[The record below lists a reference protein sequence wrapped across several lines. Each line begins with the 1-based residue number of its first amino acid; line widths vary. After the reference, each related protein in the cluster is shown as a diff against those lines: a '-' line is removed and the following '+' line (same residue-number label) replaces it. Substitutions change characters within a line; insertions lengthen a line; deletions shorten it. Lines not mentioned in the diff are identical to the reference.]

1 VSAADLGG
9 SESRA
14 QALLKEAAVTDAVTR
29 AASIRLAG
37 CALASAGGDREAAKG
52 PLREVLEAI
61 GVIPYEP
68 GVALTPI
75 GRKSHAARKGTAP

>member
-1 VSAADLGG
+1 VSTADLGG

-14 QALLKEAAVTDAVTR
+14 QALLKEAAVTAGQLR
-29 AASIRLAG
+29 AASLRLAG
-37 CALASAGGDREAAKG
+37 RALAAAGGDREAAR
-52 PLREVLEAI
+52 PVLREVLEAI
-61 GVIPYEP
+61 GVIAYEP